1 MSVATESQRYS
12 RTANDD
18 PGMAL
23 LIDMHRATTDVD
35 RRAARDQAI
44 RHYLGFATG
53 LAHRFRYHGVP
64 TEDLDQIAAVA
75 LVAAADRFDVNRGSS
90 FTAFLAPTV
99 LGEIKRYFRD
109 HTWSVRAPRALQ
121 ERCLAITNATDR
133 LTQELGRSPT
143 IADLSRDLDLTEEE
157 ILEGMECGWS
167 AYSATSLSS
176 PMSDE
181 EHSAEPS
188 AGPDPGIELAED
200 WQSLRPLL
208 QGLPE
213 RDRRILRMRFVDDMT
228 QTTIAEQIGVSQMHV
243 SRLLAACLERLRC
256 GLLAET

>member
-1 MSVATESQRYS
+1 
-12 RTANDD
+12 
-18 PGMAL
+18 MAL
-23 LIDMHRATTDVD
+23 LSEMDRATIDIE
-35 RRAARDQAI
+35 RQAARDAAI

-53 LAHRFRYHGVP
+53 LARRFRYRGVP
-64 TEDLDQIAAVA
+64 AEDLDQIAAVA
-75 LVAAADRFDVNRGSS
+75 LVGAVDRFDVNRGSS

-109 HTWSVRAPRALQ
+109 HTWAVRAPRALQ
-121 ERCLAITNATDR
+121 ERCLAITKATDR

-143 IADLSRDLDLTEEE
+143 VADLSRDLNLSEEE

-167 AYSATSLSS
+167 AYSASLLSS
-176 PMSDE
+176 PVPDE
-181 EHSAEPS
+181 EYGTDPS
-188 AGPDPGIELAED
+188 AGPDPGIEMAEN

-208 QGLPE
+208 QDLPD

-228 QTTIAEQIGVSQMHV
+228 QTSIAEQIGVSQMHV
-243 SRLLAACLERLRC
+243 SRLLATCLQRLRS